1 MRLFFMVLVLFMP
14 AAAAIAAAN
23 DAALS
28 YDTFFKKAAD
38 GKPCYGRS
46 YDAGHLSKHPEQ
58 NVQSIELDTA
68 KVKTNGEANTAEG
81 FEIGFAFKLKSS
93 PEWYGQAGICK
104 SDGAG
109 FKCSLEG
116 DGGEFKLSPE
126 GAASLKL
133 EVGNYGIA
141 LEGND
146 GFAKL
151 EAQSGDDKVFILDQG
166 AQGCQEAASYFHSA
180 RPSMPSS
187 N

>member
-1 MRLFFMVLVLFMP
+1 MRYLFTATILFLP
-14 AAAAIAAAN
+14 AAIGIAMADERTSAYEAYFN
-23 DAALS
+23 
-28 YDTFFKKAAD
+28 KAAD

-46 YDAGHLSKHPEQ
+46 YDADHLSHHLEQ

-68 KVKTNGEANTAEG
+68 KIKANGEPNTAED

-104 SDGAG
+104 TRPDG

-126 GAASLKL
+126 GSSSLKL
-133 EVGNYGIA
+133 EIGKYGIA

-151 EAQSGDDKVFILDQG
+151 EAQSGDDKVFVLDQG

-180 RPSMPSS
+180 SP
-187 N
+187 